1 METTRLQ
8 KENASVSRNK
18 SGERG
23 YGAAAHDSVVSPF
36 PSGIRVQAQL
46 EGSLRSSLGGGQG
59 LPGPVRSQ
67 MESAFGQSFS
77 QVNIHTDS
85 AAAEMSRSIGAKAF
99 TYGND
104 IFFNQGQFSPDSSS
118 GQHLIAHEL
127 AHTVQQSRKVARKGD
142 SDNLPKAEKMV
153 PESAN
158 HIGMTTAT
166 QEEALRSDIISKN
179 VISNLASEK
188 IEVFANDEENR
199 KKHNNKGGLEIIDDI
214 VSDCMI
220 LVGAASKLD
229 KGPKA
234 SLVQQLYNTLAQISV
249 AMDIL
254 PKFSK
259 DMYRGEDVFIFE
271 EIEKHGKKKQVLK
284 GTTLTEE
291 SWIKSRTKF
300 NEVVKKLA
308 ALARNPAISV
318 LMFEGTYYP
327 GEFTSFTY
335 EAANKLVK
343 DSDSSLLAYAGA
355 VCNNAAYASAASAG
369 VQYQSSKDGNQT
381 VHPVKPFTGLG
392 RESRQHWRS
401 YGLKGDG
408 QGDNAFDEAKQGDI
422 VVFWNY
428 DKCEGEIK
436 KQLNAFDDS
445 YPDDEK
451 VVVLEEAKSKGLS
464 EYKKLKFLESSLAKE
479 AYDKAQAAY
488 ESAEKNTKIKAKEK
502 DKAKTARDK
511 AKTKYEKVEKQAN
524 PVLTTF
530 DLGDPIPISYDEYNK
545 TIGILAKRIF
555 PRNTDSAADLVV
567 PANLNASHI
576 EVIVGVDAA
585 SKKYLTSGAHGSN
598 YVNGFSRAANGR
610 LDWKSPSNMR
620 DNRIMRVVPLFVDEK
635 APLIS
640 VNIPEIMTE
649 QHYEIPK
656 RLHDAAVIEAYN
668 AVIKAQNKDIET
680 QNAEI
685 EEFNKLNPKKKKK
698 KLPLKREIS
707 KMDAFEKIY
716 PDEKTRKAEL
726 TALREQTNTPPSD
739 SESDSESDNVHP
751 LYSPGEYTSQYKV
764 FVYQNKNL
772 SQSVTIDWLKQ
783 NDAPADAV
791 PATDTAAQEQ

>member
-8 KENASVSRNK
+8 KENASVSRSK
-18 SGERG
+18 SGEWG
-23 YGAAAHDSVVSPF
+23 HGAAVHDSVVSPF

-46 EGSLRSSLGGGQG
+46 ESSLRSSLGGGQG

-118 GQHLIAHEL
+118 GRHLIAHEL

-166 QEEALRSDIISKN
+166 QEEALRSEIISNN
-179 VISNLASEK
+179 VISNLASK
-188 IEVFANDEENR
+188 TIEVFANDEVNLE
-199 KKHNNKGGLEIIDDI
+199 KYEKGGLEIIDDI

-229 KGPKA
+229 KGSKA
-234 SLVQQLYNTLAQISV
+234 SLVQQLYNTLAQISL
-249 AMDIL
+249 AMDTL

-327 GEFTSFTY
+327 GEYTSFTY

-343 DSDSSLLAYAGA
+343 DSDSSILAYAGA
-355 VCNNAAYASAASAG
+355 VCNNAAYGSAAAAG
-369 VQYQSSKDGNQT
+369 VKYQSSKDSNNT
-381 VHPVKPFTGLG
+381 VKSVKPFTGLG

-401 YGLKGDG
+401 YGLKGKG

-436 KQLNAFDDS
+436 KQLNAFDNS
-445 YPDDEK
+445 YPDAEK
-451 VVVLEEAKSKGLS
+451 AVVLGEAKSKGLS
-464 EYKKLKFLESSLAKE
+464 EYKKLKFLEVSLAKE

-488 ESAEKNTKIKAKEK
+488 QSAEENAKIKAKEK

-511 AKTKYEKVEKQAN
+511 AQTTYEKVLKQAN
-524 PVLTTF
+524 PFFTTF
-530 DLGDPIPISYDEYNK
+530 DSDDPIPISFDEYNK
-545 TIGILAKRIF
+545 TIAILAKKIF

-620 DNRIMRVVPLFVDEK
+620 NNRIMRVVPLFVDEK

-739 SESDSESDNVHP
+739 SESDSESDNVHS
-751 LYSPGEYTSQYKV
+751 LYSLGEYTSQYKV

-783 NDAPADAV
+783 SDAPANAV